1 MGKNAIVGQSGGPT
15 SVINASLAGVFESC
29 KSRGADIV
37 YGMCN
42 GVAGLLEERVVDLST
57 LLTDDLD
64 IELLKRTPSSFLG
77 SCRYKLPDWH
87 TDEAVYKKLFAILEK
102 LDIGY
107 FFYIGGN
114 DSMDTIGKLAEY
126 GECIQSDIRFMGV
139 PKTIDN
145 DLMVTDHTPGYGSA
159 AKYIGVVMKE
169 IIRDATV
176 YGTKYVTVVEIMGR
190 NAGWLTA
197 AAALAKSGAK
207 LESKDI
213 VSPLWE
219 SLTTRPS
226 LPNTPCELLT
236 VEQTG
241 ATAAQRIAMV
251 RDELKKAGATALAV
265 TGLDCVGWLT
275 NMRARDLPCTPLAV
289 AYALVTMDSCTLF
302 IAPGRLNDADAKTL
316 ADNGVSLR
324 DYPELIDTVH
334 ALPAEEVFL
343 VDEKTTNYDLYCA
356 LNEHKTVTGA
366 DPIFALKGVKN
377 PVELANIRECHVRD
391 GVAMVRFQM
400 DLEKAIAEGKILH
413 ETDIE
418 KMLQKRRAEMPGY
431 FEDSF
436 DTIAAYGPN
445 AAMMHYHA
453 EGEVDSVIE
462 PRGFLLVDNG
472 GQYDCG
478 TTDITRTYPVG
489 PLTENERKYYT
500 WTLQSHIDIARAV
513 FLDYCTGFALDSF
526 ARGPL
531 WAHKINYRCGTGH
544 GVGYISSVHEGPQS
558 LRPQNPIVF
567 KEGMTITDEPGVY
580 ETDEVGIR
588 IENELEC
595 VDAGTNQYG
604 HWLKFEPLTLVPI
617 STEPV
622 IVDELTRDQIN
633 WLNAYHAHVYEML
646 SPRLTEEEKTW
657 LKAKT
662 APIDR

>member
-1 MGKNAIVGQSGGPT
+1 MTTNEKIAALRAAAQAAGAHGVLLMTSDPHSSEYLPAYYNSLPFFSGFTGENST
-15 SVINASLAGVFESC
+15 LVVTLTGSALWCDGRFYVQGDRQLAGTEIECMHAGS
-29 KSRGADIV
+29 A
-37 YGMCN
+37 
-42 GVAGLLEERVVDLST
+42 GVPTVEEYLTAHFAAGQT
-57 LLTDDLD
+57 LLLD
-64 IELLKRTPSSFLG
+64 G
-77 SCRYKLPDWH
+77 SCVPA
-87 TDEAVYKKLFAILEK
+87 TIAN
-102 LDIGY
+102 GY
-107 FFYIGGN
+107 
-114 DSMDTIGKLAEY
+114 
-126 GECIQSDIRFMGV
+126 
-139 PKTIDN
+139 
-145 DLMVTDHTPGYGSA
+145 
-159 AKYIGVVMKE
+159 
-169 IIRDATV
+169 
-176 YGTKYVTVVEIMGR
+176 
-190 NAGWLTA
+190 

-343 VDEKTTNYDLYCA
+343 VDEKATNYDLYCA

-544 GVGYISSVHEGPQS
+544 SVSFVGNVHEGPHALNGRNTTVFQ
-558 LRPQNPIVF
+558 PGMIV
-567 KEGMTITDEPGVY
+567 TDEPGVY
-580 ETDEVGIR
+580 ESGVVGIR

-595 VDAGTNQYG
+595 YHKADNQYG
-604 HWLKFEPLTLVPI
+604 TFLAFRPLTFVPI
-617 STEPV
+617 ATSPV
-622 IVDELTRDQIN
+622 VPGILTKDEIE
-633 WLNAYHAHVYEML
+633 WLNAYHREVFTKLA
-646 SPRLTEEEKTW
+646 PRLTEEERDW
-657 LKAKT
+657 LAKKC
-662 APIDR
+662 AAIGA

>member
-1 MGKNAIVGQSGGPT
+1 MTTNEKIAALRAAAQAAGAHGVLLMTSDPHSSEYLPAYYNSLPFFSGFTGENST
-15 SVINASLAGVFESC
+15 LVVTLTGSALWCDGRFYVQGDRQLAGTEIECMHAGS
-29 KSRGADIV
+29 A
-37 YGMCN
+37 
-42 GVAGLLEERVVDLST
+42 GVPTVEEYLTAHFAAGQT
-57 LLTDDLD
+57 LLLD
-64 IELLKRTPSSFLG
+64 G
-77 SCRYKLPDWH
+77 SCVPA
-87 TDEAVYKKLFAILEK
+87 TIAN
-102 LDIGY
+102 GY
-107 FFYIGGN
+107 
-114 DSMDTIGKLAEY
+114 
-126 GECIQSDIRFMGV
+126 
-139 PKTIDN
+139 
-145 DLMVTDHTPGYGSA
+145 
-159 AKYIGVVMKE
+159 
-169 IIRDATV
+169 
-176 YGTKYVTVVEIMGR
+176 
-190 NAGWLTA
+190 

-302 IAPGRLNDADAKTL
+302 IAPGRLNDADTKTL

-343 VDEKTTNYDLYCA
+343 VDEKATNYDLYCA

-633 WLNAYHAHVYEML
+633 WLNAYHAHVYKML